1 MDTETEAKTISAR
14 LAHVEHERDLLA
26 HGVTRLAGANAY
38 IAMIQMPADR
48 SPAEAYAD
56 AGQQLV
62 RAICHLFEGVPADH
76 GIAIHETTI
85 ALRLPVKRGVV
96 VEALVHLAVDRDNPR
111 HFLWQCA
118 STIDFWQGGM
128 RTAEAQIR
136 CMTLPRTV
144 GDPMM
149 RRHHARSAPIAVRST
164 RP

>member
-85 ALRLPVKRGVV
+85 A
-96 VEALVHLAVDRDNPR
+96 HLAVDRDNPR